1 MDRLHKLIPMPNL
14 FCILF
19 LFLTVS
25 ASAAQVELGID
36 RFCKEDLISSLGKK
50 KVGLVVNHTSVD
62 SQLKHTIELFQ
73 AKGISVVALFA
84 PEHGIDGRAYAF
96 EEVKDAKGPNGIP
109 IYSLHGKTRRP
120 TDRMLKGI
128 DVLVYDVQDI
138 GVRSYT
144 YASTLFYVMEEAAKR
159 GIEVIVLDRP
169 NPINGL
175 IVDGPMLKE
184 KWRSFIGYINVPYC
198 HGMTIGELAQLFNT
212 EYKVKCRLKVIA
224 MKGWK
229 RSMSFKQTGLS
240 WIAPS
245 PQIPE
250 SDTPLFYASTG
261 ILGELKCVNIGVGYT
276 LPFKVV
282 GAPWINAKDFTQR
295 LNAHKLPGVSFTPF
309 YYRPFFGSYK
319 GLDCQGTMIVVTD
332 HLRYRPLAVQYL
344 LIGMLKALYPKK
356 VDEKIAALDQ
366 ESKNLF
372 CKANG
377 NEEMLAWVRNEK
389 YVAWKM
395 IEFQKEQREAFKEK
409 RAKYLLY

>member
-1 MDRLHKLIPMPNL
+1 MKNSFCAILL
-14 FCILF
+14 FISIAH
-19 LFLTVS
+19 S
-25 ASAAQVELGID
+25 AFTSQVELGVD
-36 RFCKEDLISSLGKK
+36 RIFKEEFISSVANK
-50 KVGLVVNHTSVD
+50 KVGLIVNHTSVD
-62 SQLKHTIELFQ
+62 SKLCSTIELFQ
-73 AKGISVVALFA
+73 SHGVAVAALFA

-96 EEVKDAKGPNGIP
+96 EEVKDSKGPNGIP

-120 TDRMLKGI
+120 TESMLKGI
-128 DVLVYDVQDI
+128 EVLVFDVQDI

-159 GIEVIVLDRP
+159 GIEVVVLDRP

-175 IVDGPMLKE
+175 IVDGPMMKE

-198 HGMTIGELAQLFNT
+198 HGMTIGELARLFNA
-212 EYKVKCRLKVIA
+212 EYKIKCRLKVIP
-224 MKGWK
+224 MRGWK
-229 RSMSFKQTGLS
+229 RSMSFKETGLA

-276 LPFKVV
+276 LPFKLI
-282 GAPWINAKDFTQR
+282 GAPWINAKDFSKR
-295 LNAHKLPGVSFTPF
+295 LNAHNLPGVRFTPF

-319 GLDCQGTMIVVTD
+319 GLDCQGAMIVVTD
-332 HLRYRPLAVQYL
+332 HRHYQPLTVQYL

-356 VDEKIAALDQ
+356 VSERLSALDQ

-377 NEEMLAWVRNEK
+377 NEEMLAWLSAEK
-389 YVAWKM
+389 YVAYKM
-395 IEFQKEQREAFKEK
+395 IQFQKEQREAFMEK